1 MKIRKY
7 HPDELD
13 RLVEIW
19 YEGSLYAHGFIMQSY
34 WDSQRKAMKETYLP
48 MAETRVLHAEGGIV
62 GFISMV
68 DNYLAALFVH
78 VKYQDKGYGK
88 KLLQF
93 VKEQRKQIQL
103 KVYQKNEQAIRFY
116 RKNGFQ
122 IQAEQLDEPTGEKE
136 YVMEWNSGN

>member
-19 YEGSLYAHGFIMQSY
+19 YEGSLYAHDFIMQSY
-34 WDSQRKAMKETYLP
+34 WGSQRKAMKETYLP
-48 MAETRVLHAEGGIV
+48 MAETHVIIVEGKIA

-68 DNYLAALFVH
+68 DNYLAALFVNVDH
-78 VKYQDKGYGK
+78 QGKGYGK

-93 VKEQRKQIQL
+93 VKEKRKQIQL
-103 KVYQKNEQAIRFY
+103 KVYLKNEQAIHFY
-116 RKNGFQ
+116 RKNGFK